1 MSILNKF
8 KSLSTRQTTKLFK
21 THPLANEPIELRLQY
36 LSGLALL
43 VAIERTPHETEVVAF
58 NNLAESLAIDSAEA
72 KEQLDERAN
81 ITEEGMFLIFDAL
94 LEKKLGY
101 LFLLDAAWLH
111 TVDGNIEEA
120 ALDATRHI
128 SATFN
133 IDAAE
138 VEVLHDFTAKIR
150 SKDKK
155 GLLPLIKKLPQDA
168 LIQSMTAHMMNFL
181 FPCKGILEENWLDH
195 GDGTITDI
203 RTGLTWMRYR
213 MGQKPDYSSGE
224 LKLIED
230 PVMKDSAIINR
241 REDYYI
247 GQQDFC
253 IDTAKHQIQR
263 FQSTYGKEWRIP
275 FYTELTSILTKLP
288 TGYSTYI
295 INNAGISTNLFPTLE
310 KPNHG
315 IIVHHESNKE
325 ITPRTEAWINR
336 DKIHKA
342 GAEFYLMFV
351 KPFV

>member
-8 KSLSTRQTTKLFK
+8 KALSTRQTTKLFK
-21 THPLANEPIELRLQY
+21 THPLANEPLELRLQY

-43 VAIERTPHETEVVAF
+43 VAIDRAPHETEIVAF

-81 ITEEGMFLIFDAL
+81 LTEEGMFLIFDAL

-133 IDAAE
+133 IDSTE
-138 VEVLHDFTAKIR
+138 VDILHEFTAKIR
-150 SKDKK
+150 SKDKA

-203 RTGLTWMRYR
+203 RTGLTWMRYC

-224 LKLIED
+224 LQLIDD
-230 PVMKDSAIINR
+230 PVMANSEIISRKD
-241 REDYYI
+241 YTYI
-247 GQQDFC
+247 RNQDFFVGA
-253 IDTAKHQIQR
+253 AKHQISR

-275 FYTELTSILTKLP
+275 FSTELTSILTAYP
-288 TGYSTYI
+288 SAFDAYH
-295 INNAGISTNLFPTLE
+295 INNAGISTKLFPAL
-310 KPNHG
+310 KAPKYG
-315 IIVHHESNKE
+315 ILTHHESDEKT
-325 ITPRTEAWINR
+325 TPSTETWINTEKNHR
-336 DKIHKA
+336 SFILK
-342 GAEFYLMFV
+342 LLFV
-351 KPFV
+351 KPFA